1 MKHLREYLA
10 ESERVYSYR
19 IKFVGDAYTSFVD
32 DLIKKLE
39 QFEIVKASEPKVTPI
54 QAKST
59 DFPGYPNERV
69 TSFDVEFRYPAIE
82 PQVKQLAQLLGLDPN
97 RIIMLTASYEDSIEK
112 EMDRIAKLNKNL
124 LTDTDYPADDPEQKE
139 LKDDYGTD
147 PYDHAVLRNAY
158 RSDFTIAGGKPPKA
172 ITTNDYP
179 EGKTSPMS
187 TVKRPR
193 KPPTGSHPN
202 G

>member
-147 PYDHAVLRNAY
+147 PYDHAVLRNA
-158 RSDFTIAGGKPPKA
+158 
-172 ITTNDYP
+172 
-179 EGKTSPMS
+179 
-187 TVKRPR
+187 
-193 KPPTGSHPN
+193 
-202 G
+202 